1 MTIKNFTLD
10 TDADGIV
17 TITWD
22 MEGKSMNVIDMS
34 VMDEL
39 EQIVDK
45 LTTDD
50 TIKGAVITSG
60 KESFCAGADLTMLDA
75 LLKQYHAGV
84 RQNELEA
91 NKALFDN
98 SRRLSQI
105 FRALETCGKPV
116 VAAINGT
123 ALGGGLEICLAC
135 HHRVASDNEKTKLG
149 LPEVKVGLL
158 PGAGGT
164 QRVARMAQPADALQF
179 LLQGRELRVV
189 QAQAMGLVDRVV
201 PAKKLIETAKQWI
214 RDGGKPVAPWD
225 GDGFKNPARVFS
237 PAGMMTFMPA
247 NALYRKET
255 WDNYPGARGILSCVY
270 EGSLVPFDTALTIE
284 SRYFANVLKS
294 PQAAAMIRSLFVS
307 MQELNKGARRP
318 KDIKPRK
325 LKKVGVLGAGFMGAG
340 IAYVTANAGID
351 VVLIDQTQEAA
362 DRGKAQSEKLL
373 TDSLRKGR
381 IKEADKDAVLSRINA
396 TTDYAELSG
405 CELVIE
411 AVFEDRNVKID
422 VIQKAEAHLS
432 RSAIFAS
439 NTSTLPITSLAKAS
453 ARPKSFIGIHFF
465 SPVHKM
471 MLVEVIMGKR
481 TGDKA
486 LALALDYIRAI
497 RKTPIVVN
505 DVRGFYAN
513 RCVGNYLLEAHL
525 MVMEGI
531 PPAMIE
537 NGARMAG
544 MPVGPLTL
552 TDEVAVDLAWKI
564 LQAAKKDLGEKAVD
578 PRQEK
583 LLEEMV
589 VKRGRLG
596 RKAGKGFYEYPD
608 VGKKYLW
615 PELPELAPE
624 QKSADEVSIGEIQNR
639 FLATMALEAARC
651 IEEKVVVDVREADV
665 GSILGFGF
673 APWSGGT
680 LSYIDM
686 MGAKAFVEMCKGLA
700 KKHGK
705 RFRVNRLLKEMA
717 ENGETFYGR
726 FPPGGAAQTA
736 KAA

>member
-1 MTIKNFTLD
+1 MTMKNFSLE
-10 TDADGIV
+10 TDADGIA

-22 MEGKSMNVIDMS
+22 MPGRSMNVIDMS
-34 VMDEL
+34 VMNEL
-39 EQIVDK
+39 ETIVGK
-45 LTTDD
+45 LASDAA
-50 TIKGAVITSG
+50 IKGAVITSA
-60 KESFCAGADLTMLDA
+60 KDAFCAGADLTMLEA
-75 LLKQYHAGV
+75 LLKQYHQSVGKDETA
-84 RQNELEA
+84 A
-91 NKALFDN
+91 NQALFDQ

-135 HHRVASDNEKTKLG
+135 HHRVAADSETVKLG

-164 QRVARMAQPADALQF
+164 QRVARMMQPADALQF
-179 LLQGRELRVV
+179 LLKGSDLRVS
-189 QAQAMGLVDRVV
+189 QAKAMGLVDEVV
-201 PAKKLIETAKQWI
+201 PAKKLVEAAKQWI

-225 GDGFKNPARVFS
+225 VDGFRHPAKVFS

-270 EGSLVPFDTALTIE
+270 EGALVPFDTALTIE
-284 SRYFANVLKS
+284 QRYFASVLKS

-307 MQELNKGARRP
+307 MQALGKGARRP
-318 KDIKPRK
+318 ADVKPNRIR
-325 LKKVGVLGAGFMGAG
+325 KVGVIGAGFMGAG
-340 IAYVTANAGID
+340 IAYVTARAGID

-362 DRGKAQSEKLL
+362 DRGKAHSEKLL
-373 TDSLRKGR
+373 TDGLRKGR
-381 IKEADKDAVLSRINA
+381 IRQADKDATLARITA
-396 TTDYAELSG
+396 TTDYNQLAG
-405 CELVIE
+405 CQLVVE
-411 AVFEDRNVKID
+411 AVFEDRNVKVD
-422 VIQKAEAHLS
+422 VIAKVEAVLG

-465 SPVHKM
+465 SPVDRM
-471 MLVEVIMGKR
+471 MLVEIILGKR
-481 TGDKA
+481 TGEKA
-486 LALALDYIRAI
+486 LAMALDYVRAI

-544 MPVGPLTL
+544 MPVGPLAL

-564 LQAAKKDLGEKAVD
+564 LQATKKDLGEKAVD

-589 VKRGRLG
+589 VRRGRLG
-596 RKAGKGFYEYPD
+596 RKADKGFYEYPD
-608 VGKKYLW
+608 IGRKYLW
-615 PELPELAPE
+615 PDLAQIAPE
-624 QKSADEVSIGEIQNR
+624 QKSADEVSIDEVKNR
-639 FLATMALEAARC
+639 LLATMALEAARC
-651 IEEKVVVDVREADV
+651 IEEKVVTDVREADV

-686 MGAKAFVEMCKGLA
+686 MGAAAFVEMCKGLA
-700 KKHGK
+700 RKHGK
-705 RFRVNRLLKEMA
+705 RFRPNRLLGEMA
-717 ENGETFYGR
+717 RNAETFYGR
-726 FPPGGAAQTA
+726 FPPGGGAAAQSA
-736 KAA
+736 